1 MSKGAKAQ
9 AVGEHAEE
17 ALVEALFAPVAME
30 ASGLTGKD
38 SFVAF
43 AKQVGDVLY
52 EGQAPYHIPAFFA
65 ELTRGL
71 TKSSSAEDV
80 KKIVDSVTLIYN
92 KKLAEK
98 TGRGKQPNK
107 GKKPVLAGAGKNTQ
121 KNNNQAMVNA
131 LMGSDSD
138 EDDVAPMK
146 REPDLIDDE
155 FM

>member
-1 MSKGAKAQ
+1 M
-9 AVGEHAEE
+9 
-17 ALVEALFAPVAME
+17 
-30 ASGLTGKD
+30 
-38 SFVAF
+38 
-43 AKQVGDVLY
+43 
-52 EGQAPYHIPAFFA
+52 
-65 ELTRGL
+65 
-71 TKSSSAEDV
+71 

-138 EDDVAPMK
+138 EDDAAPMK